1 MAAHEQPAAFAA
13 YIHKAGHNKEDAC
26 KGRRAFLCSALAC
39 AACLCLPSSPALAA
53 RAATDEERQR
63 ILAECADRLLFHEE
77 NGTDLRLQALQAR
90 DRRGAIPNNNR
101 PPKKRVPSF
110 SLPANPAAREGA
122 IRRVTIA
129 SGEKVCALTFD
140 LCELATSTTG
150 FDADIVLWLQDNN
163 VPATFFMG
171 GKWMRSHERRVREL
185 LQDPL
190 FEMGNHAWAHGNF
203 ALLSPERMKE
213 EILDTQCQYELIRE
227 QVRKNR
233 SRSRIGNNFPLPE
246 CLHYFRF
253 PYGRSS
259 EAALNLLAKLG
270 LEPVQWD
277 VVAETGGNNASLDQA
292 RQVIDKVQPG
302 SILLFHA
309 NLVPR
314 GSFQLLRYVATG
326 LRRQGY
332 RFVTISELLALGTP
346 LREKEGYFLTPGD
359 NASLDER
366 FGAEG
371 TGR

>member
-1 MAAHEQPAAFAA
+1 MPAHTKSTACEAR
-13 YIHKAGHNKEDAC
+13 KTGHNRQEHC
-26 KGRRAFLCSALAC
+26 EGRRAFLRSSLAC
-39 AACLCLPSSPALAA
+39 AACLSLPLSSAWAA
-53 RAATDEERQR
+53 GTATDEERQR

-77 NGTDLRLQALQAR
+77 NRSDLRLQALQAR
-90 DRRGAIPNNNR
+90 DRRGAVPNNNR
-101 PPKKRVPSF
+101 PPQKREPSF

-122 IRRVTIA
+122 IRRVSIT

-150 FDADIVLWLQDNN
+150 FDADIVLWLQDNT

-190 FEMGNHAWAHGNF
+190 FEVGNHAWAHGNF
-203 ALLSPERMKE
+203 ALLSPERMRE

-227 QVRKNR
+227 QVLRNRNR
-233 SRSRIGNNFPLPE
+233 SQVGNNFPLPE
-246 CLHYFRF
+246 CLHTFRF

-259 EAALNLLAKLG
+259 EAALNLLAELG

-292 RQVIDKVQPG
+292 RQVIAHVSPG

-309 NLVPR
+309 NLVPK

-332 RFVTISELLALGTP
+332 RFVTIRELLALGTP
-346 LREKEGYFLTPGD
+346 VREKEGYFVTPGD